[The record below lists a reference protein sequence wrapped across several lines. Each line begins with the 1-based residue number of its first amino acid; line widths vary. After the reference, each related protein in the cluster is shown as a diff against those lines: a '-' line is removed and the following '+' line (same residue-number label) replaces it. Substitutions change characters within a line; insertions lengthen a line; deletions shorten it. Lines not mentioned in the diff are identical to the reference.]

1 MIKMEYKMLDEN
13 SPVLKVSDV
22 AKQLNISPDRL
33 RTYDEENLVAPTR
46 NSNNV
51 RLYSCNYVNWL
62 ENLRNLISNKPNI
75 SILGFKSILK
85 LLYFMSDSDFEN
97 FLKKQNN
104 DFVWS
109 VISEM
114 KKNPNFEKL
123 RQFYT

>member
-1 MIKMEYKMLDEN
+1 MLDEN